1 MFVNQCFSFSRMVMV
16 MKRDL
21 MENWKKNLYIFLGI
35 FLVFLGMYILIMNRY
50 DYTNSDPHMSV
61 DRYINSYVSVFCVIT
76 SFFLLYFSSE
86 MMKHMRTKEERTSY
100 LMLPA
105 TPLEKFVSRGLYV
118 TVGLLVVIVIAS
130 LLAEVAHYA
139 FVPFFDELLNEFKI
153 CVWPKAIEEIWNAI
167 TPFQTKTLLMGNLED
182 SNSWYEVE
190 QSIFWQIAWGYS
202 MALWF
207 HSLFI
212 LGGNF
217 FGKYPFLKT
226 VATILV
232 VGVALA
238 FLVNYIEIDID
249 ICIDWLNDFI
259 RRNEDWLTEE
269 FACGTFTFITFCFT
283 SLNWWLSYKL
293 FTRQQIIKPKFRLL

>member
-1 MFVNQCFSFSRMVMV
+1 MNTNQHFSISRMAMV

-21 MENWKKNLYIFLGI
+21 MENWKKNLYMFLGI
-35 FLVFLGMYILIMNRY
+35 FLVFLGMYLLIMNEYDYKRY
-50 DYTNSDPHMSV
+50 DAYLAV
-61 DRYINSYVSVFCVIT
+61 ERYIESYVSAFSVIT
-76 SFFLLYFSSE
+76 LFFLLYFSSE

-139 FVPFFDELLNEFKI
+139 FVPFFDELSNEFKI
-153 CVWPKAIEEIWNAI
+153 CVWPKAIEEIWNGI

-238 FLVNYIEIDID
+238 FLVNYIDID
-249 ICIDWLNDFI
+249 ICIDRLNDFI

-293 FTRQQIIKPKFRLL
+293 FTRQQVVKPKFRLL

>member
-1 MFVNQCFSFSRMVMV
+1 MNTNQHFSFLRMAMV

-21 MENWKKNLYIFLGI
+21 MENWKKNLYMFLGI
-35 FLVFLGMYILIMNRY
+35 FLVFLGMYLLIMNEYDYKRY
-50 DYTNSDPHMSV
+50 DAYLAV
-61 DRYINSYVSVFCVIT
+61 ERYIESYVSAFSVIT
-76 SFFLLYFSSE
+76 LFFLLYFSSE

-139 FVPFFDELLNEFKI
+139 FVPFFDELPDKFKI
-153 CVWPKAIEEIWNAI
+153 CVWPKAIEEIWNGI

-182 SNSWYEVE
+182 SNSWYEME

-226 VATILV
+226 QATILV
-232 VGVALA
+232 VVVILA
-238 FLVNYIEIDID
+238 FLVNYIDID
-249 ICIDWLNDFI
+249 ICIDRLNDFI

-293 FTRQQIIKPKFRLL
+293 FTRQQVVKPKFRLL